1 MEENFDGFIFSC
13 DWDKYQDN
21 ILIDK
26 ESKTVGAWSLDREKI
41 KQVKYAYAYL
51 TNSDKTVVKK
61 FHIDKWEDAQKDK
74 GYAEDW
80 KLCFVFSHSEDVFF
94 EWNKDPVQAPRYV
107 SSSELDNLPRLNE
120 DEIKV
125 HLRKSEVTPKVAY
138 YSDEG
143 EEECA
148 TYHQLLDRTFEGKY
162 KHLWI
167 HRPAVPFSCD
177 ELNSMRRKAMDMMNQ
192 GTADFS
198 TYEKSFFAREY
209 LHAIMGWERHS
220 ENKYMCSETIALIL
234 KAGGRIKGSASIM
247 PVHILRQIDGT
258 LMQIF

>member
-107 SSSELDNLPRLNE
+107 SSSELDNLPRMSE
-120 DEIKV
+120 ERIKNKL
-125 HLRKSEVTPKVAY
+125 HKSEITPKV
-138 YSDEG
+138 
-143 EEECA
+143 
-148 TYHQLLDRTFEGKY
+148 KY
-162 KHLWI
+162 ESVDG
-167 HRPAVPFSCD
+167 A
-177 ELNSMRRKAMDMMNQ
+177 
-192 GTADFS
+192 
-198 TYEKSFFAREY
+198 
-209 LHAIMGWERHS
+209 
-220 ENKYMCSETIALIL
+220 
-234 KAGGRIKGSASIM
+234 
-247 PVHILRQIDGT
+247 DGT
-258 LMQIF
+258 QRVRVRGKGGTRKKLKVESTRDKLAKVYRDQFKEKFKFTDLSAIPTLEKQVEEGLTPEVVLTNYFNSLEK

>member
-61 FHIDKWEDAQKDK
+61 YHIDRWEDAQKDK

-80 KLCFVFSHSEDVFF
+80 KLCFVFSHSEDTFF

-138 YSDEG
+138 HSDEG
-143 EEECA
+143 EKERKGRKPRGA
-148 TYHQLLDRTFEGKY
+148 GG
-162 KHLWI
+162 I
-167 HRPAVPFSCD
+167 
-177 ELNSMRRKAMDMMNQ
+177 RRK
-192 GTADFS
+192 
-198 TYEKSFFAREY
+198 
-209 LHAIMGWERHS
+209 
-220 ENKYMCSETIALIL
+220 L
-234 KAGGRIKGSASIM
+234 KAESTRDKLAKVYRDQFKEKFKFTDLSAI
-247 PVHILRQIDGT
+247 PT
-258 LMQIF
+258 LEKQVEEGLTPEVVLTNYFNSLEK

>member
-143 EEECA
+143 EKERKGRKPRGA
-148 TYHQLLDRTFEGKY
+148 GG
-162 KHLWI
+162 I
-167 HRPAVPFSCD
+167 
-177 ELNSMRRKAMDMMNQ
+177 RRK
-192 GTADFS
+192 
-198 TYEKSFFAREY
+198 
-209 LHAIMGWERHS
+209 
-220 ENKYMCSETIALIL
+220 L
-234 KAGGRIKGSASIM
+234 KAESTRDKLAKVYRDQFKEKFKFTDLSAI
-247 PVHILRQIDGT
+247 PT
-258 LMQIF
+258 LEKQVEEGLTPEVVLTNYFNSLEK

>member
-21 ILIDK
+21 LLIDK

-138 YSDEG
+138 HSDEG
-143 EEECA
+143 EKERKGRKPRGA
-148 TYHQLLDRTFEGKY
+148 GG
-162 KHLWI
+162 I
-167 HRPAVPFSCD
+167 
-177 ELNSMRRKAMDMMNQ
+177 RRK
-192 GTADFS
+192 
-198 TYEKSFFAREY
+198 
-209 LHAIMGWERHS
+209 
-220 ENKYMCSETIALIL
+220 L
-234 KAGGRIKGSASIM
+234 KAESTRDKLAKVYRDEFKDKFKFTNLAVIPELEREVESGKTPQEVLTNYFNS
-247 PVHILRQIDGT
+247 LEK
-258 LMQIF
+258 